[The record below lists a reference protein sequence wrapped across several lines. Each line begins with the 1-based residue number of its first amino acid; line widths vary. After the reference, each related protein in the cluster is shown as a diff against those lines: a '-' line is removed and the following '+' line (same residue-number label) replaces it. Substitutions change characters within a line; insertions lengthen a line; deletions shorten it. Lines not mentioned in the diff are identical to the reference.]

1 MTELRPEGTKLVRMT
16 LPAPQPAGP
25 DESGK
30 KSRKKDKVR
39 SAWISFVGRIL
50 AQIVGAVATVVLGL
64 MLARRVYPPDP
75 APVGPSPVPGTA
87 AAGAAVTTPVRSGT
101 SIAVLPF
108 ADLSTEAPRD
118 FPADAMTEAVITEL
132 AGFRD
137 LRVVSR
143 TSVMR
148 YKGEARPL
156 PEIARELGVQAVVEG
171 SVVRAGDRVR
181 VTAQLIDAATDEH
194 IWARS
199 FDRNVKDVL
208 ELQGELAR
216 AIAQAVAASLA
227 P

>member
-1 MTELRPEGTKLVRMT
+1 MTRPAA
-16 LPAPQPAGP
+16 LPGGEP
-25 DESGK
+25 DESEK
-30 KSRKKDKVR
+30 KARKKDKVR

-50 AQIVGAVATVVLGL
+50 AQLVGAIATVVLGL

-75 APVGPSPVPGTA
+75 PPDRASSAPAP
-87 AAGAAVTTPVRSGT
+87 AGAVSAAPVRSGV
-101 SIAVLPF
+101 SVAVLPF
-108 ADLSTEAPRD
+108 ADLSADAPRD
-118 FPADAMTEAVITEL
+118 FSVDAMTEAVITDL
-132 AGFRD
+132 AGFKD

-156 PEIARELGVQAVVEG
+156 VEIARELGVSAVVEG
-171 SVVRAGDRVR
+171 SVLRAGDRVR

-199 FDRNVKDVL
+199 FDRDAKDVL
-208 ELQGELAR
+208 AVQDELAR
-216 AIAQAVAASLA
+216 AISQAVAAALG

>member
-1 MTELRPEGTKLVRMT
+1 MATPTDAEIA
-16 LPAPQPAGP
+16 APKP
-25 DESGK
+25 
-30 KSRKKDKVR
+30 
-39 SAWISFVGRIL
+39 
-50 AQIVGAVATVVLGL
+50 
-64 MLARRVYPPDP
+64 
-75 APVGPSPVPGTA
+75 
-87 AAGAAVTTPVRSGT
+87 

-118 FPADAMTEAVITEL
+118 FSADAMTEAVITDL
-132 AGFRD
+132 ASFRD

-148 YKGEARPL
+148 YKGMAKPL

-171 SVVRAGDRVR
+171 SVVRAGGRVR

-199 FDRNVKDVL
+199 FDRDVKDVL

>member
-1 MTELRPEGTKLVRMT
+1 MTDIRPEPSKLVRMARPAP
-16 LPAPQPAGP
+16 LPAGDDDP
-25 DESGK
+25 GK
-30 KSRKKDKVR
+30 KARKKDKVR

-50 AQIVGAVATVVLGL
+50 AQLVGAIATVVLGL

-75 APVGPSPVPGTA
+75 APVRPSPVPASA
-87 AAGAAVTTPVRSGT
+87 AAGLVAAPVRSGV
-101 SIAVLPF
+101 SVAVLPF
-108 ADLSTEAPRD
+108 ADLSTDASQA
-118 FPADAMTEAVITEL
+118 FPVDAMTEAVITNL

-148 YKGEARPL
+148 YKGEAKPL

-171 SVVRAGDRVR
+171 SVLRAGDRVR
-181 VTAQLIDAATDEH
+181 VTAQLIDATTDEH

-199 FDRNVKDVL
+199 FDRDVKDVL
-208 ELQGELAR
+208 GLQEELAR
-216 AIAQAVAASLA
+216 AIAQAVAAALA